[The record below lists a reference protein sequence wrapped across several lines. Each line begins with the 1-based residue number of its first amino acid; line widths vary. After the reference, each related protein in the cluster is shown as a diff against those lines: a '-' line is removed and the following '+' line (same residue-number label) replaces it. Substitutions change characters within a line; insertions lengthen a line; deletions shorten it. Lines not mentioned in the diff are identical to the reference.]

1 MVLKTLSDLNGVS
14 GFEEDIRAYIKEQI
28 ASKVDE
34 IKVDSIGN
42 LYAFK
47 RGKNC
52 SKKVLWLAHM
62 DEVGFMVRN
71 IQKNGMIQ
79 FSAIGGVDPSILA
92 SKRVV
97 ILGKEKI
104 EGVIGYKPIHLQRND
119 FDQPVTKEKLYIDI
133 GANSPEEVKGKIE
146 LGDPIAFRTDC
157 EVTDTFI
164 RGKAIDDR
172 VGCALL
178 IKLIEDIEPPDFDT
192 WYVFATQEEVGLRG
206 SKVAA
211 YRIQPDLAMILE
223 GTTASDL
230 PCLDRKRYTTR
241 VNEGPVI
248 VVTHQGL
255 VIQQNVIQ
263 FLESTAKS
271 KNIPYQIKERIAGGT
286 DAISFAKQA
295 FGAYVGIIALP
306 TRYIHSPISFISK
319 KDYENSQHLVKAIH
333 QELPVFFKDYD
344 LRRQS

>member
-1 MVLKTLSDLNGVS
+1 MVLKTLSELNGVS
-14 GFEEDIRAYIKEQI
+14 GYEEEVRAFIKERV

-34 IKVDSIGN
+34 VKVDSIGN
-42 LYAFK
+42 LYMLK

-62 DEVGFMVRN
+62 DEVGFMVRK
-71 IQKNGMIQ
+71 IQKNGLIK
-79 FSAIGGVDPSILA
+79 FSNIGGIDPSVLV

-104 EGVIGYKPIHLQRND
+104 PGVIGYKPIHLQRSEIE
-119 FDQPVTKEKLYIDI
+119 QPVTKERLLIDI
-133 GANSPEEVKGKIE
+133 GANSPDDVRGKFE
-146 LGDPIAFRTDC
+146 PGDPIAFNTQC
-157 EVTDTFI
+157 EITDTFV

-178 IKLIEDIEPPDFDT
+178 IEMIENPEPPDFDT

-206 SKVAA
+206 SKIAA
-211 YRIQPDLAMILE
+211 YRIQPDFAIVLE

-241 VNEGPVI
+241 LNEGPAI
-248 VVTHQGL
+248 VVTHYGL

-263 FLESTAKS
+263 FLETTAKS

-286 DAISFAKQA
+286 DAISLAKQA
-295 FGAYVGIIALP
+295 YGAYVGIIALP
-306 TRYIHSPISFISK
+306 VRYIHSPVSLMSR
-319 KDYENSQHLVKAIH
+319 KDYDNTKRLIQAISCD
-333 QELPVFFKDYD
+333 LPLFFQDYD
-344 LRRQS
+344 LRRKS